1 MKADH
6 VQRQAKYIKET
17 KPQVSKSASPAD
29 LLNNACSKIEDKP
42 QIMIASDKVEGKQVE
57 EIKPVTPEAVPY
69 DWETDSRTQI
79 LKQENQRLNSQIQQA
94 NKKINGLADEV
105 DELREPAKLC
115 RQIKSY
121 LQGESPQDW
130 KGLVKMSGGKDW

>member
-1 MKADH
+1 MKKLNPSP
-6 VQRQAKYIKET
+6 R
-17 KPQVSKSASPAD
+17 KP
-29 LLNNACSKIEDKP
+29 
-42 QIMIASDKVEGKQVE
+42 
-57 EIKPVTPEAVPY
+57 VPY